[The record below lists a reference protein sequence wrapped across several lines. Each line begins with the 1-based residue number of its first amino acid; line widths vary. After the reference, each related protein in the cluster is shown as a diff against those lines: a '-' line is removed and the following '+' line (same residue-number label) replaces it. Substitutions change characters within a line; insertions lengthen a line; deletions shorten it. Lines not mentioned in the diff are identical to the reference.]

1 MRTARVRRRRA
12 PDTAFSQSVSVLDP
26 LGQRLAPCNPARA
39 RQLLRRGRAWL
50 VRSDPPL
57 IQLCRMARA
66 SDCGTTSR

>member
-12 PDTAFSQSVSVLDP
+12 PNSAISASVSVLDP
-26 LGQRLAPCNPARA
+26 LGQLLAPCKPARA

-66 SDCGTTSR
+66 CDAGTTPR